1 MSRLFVA
8 LFFVLL
14 AACSSAPKKTE
25 SPIESKLVSTVA
37 AAEEENIDY
46 LSIQRSLGLSREI
59 DNLGYAEKAFN
70 TCEMGFGFSRS
81 QNCHKEIFAVVHFQL
96 LCRDSQGTISTALT
110 RDDMEALA
118 GRKIRWS
125 LHKKS
130 GSVVLDHDGH
140 GQILMSFPQSPKYQR
155 LKLAAGNDALYLKA
169 GEIKRVV
176 TPSNWCNQ

>member
-1 MSRLFVA
+1 MSN
-8 LFFVLL
+8 FFVVFCFIFLI
-14 AACSSAPKKTE
+14 ACSTTPKKADPAPE
-25 SPIESKLVSTVA
+25 SLPVSSSVKT
-37 AAEEENIDY
+37 EEENIDY
-46 LSIQRSLGLSREI
+46 PSIQRSLGMSREMN
-59 DNLGYAEKAFN
+59 NLGYAEKSFN
-70 TCEMGFGFSRS
+70 TCEMGYGFSRS
-81 QNCHKEIFAVVHFQL
+81 QNCHKEIFAVIHFQL

-130 GSVVLDHDGH
+130 GAVVLDHDGH